1 MKLETKMA
9 APEGAGDDVRVL
21 AREIAASFE
30 ALKAAND
37 ARLEEIEKR
46 GAADPIL
53 EEKLSRIERALSRQ
67 QSAVERLAL
76 EQARPAL
83 GEDPRHSHSKGVDP
97 EHKSAW
103 GAYLRKG
110 DDSGLARLDLKALTQ
125 GTESQGGYVAPPELD
140 RLIEARLM
148 QSSPMRQI
156 ATVRQTSAQVFRK
169 PVSLGAA
176 SAWAAETGARTE
188 TTAPTLDLLEFPAA
202 ELYAMPAATQTLLD
216 DAYADVDEWLA
227 DEVETS
233 FSAQESAA
241 FVTGNGTNKPKGFLN
256 YSIVA
261 DGSHA
266 WGDIGYVASGA
277 DGAFASS
284 NPSDKLI
291 DLVFALPS
299 QFRANARFVMNR
311 RTLATV
317 RKLKDAD
324 GAYLWR
330 PGAAGEGASLMG
342 YPVTEI
348 EDMPDIASNAH
359 AIAFGDFRK
368 GYLIVDRQGARVL
381 RDPYSAKP
389 YVLFYTTKRV
399 GGGVQNFDAIKVMK
413 FAVS

>member
-1 MKLETKMA
+1 MKLETKTITPLG
-9 APEGAGDDVRVL
+9 APAGASDDVRGL
-21 AREIAASFE
+21 AREIVASFE

-37 ARLEEIEKR
+37 ARLEDIEKR
-46 GAADPIL
+46 GAADPLI
-53 EEKLSRIERALSRQ
+53 EEKLTRIERTLSRQ

-83 GEDPRHSHSKGVDP
+83 GEDPRKGDP

-148 QSSPMRQI
+148 QASPMRQI

-176 SAWAAETGARTE
+176 SAWAGETGARTE

-233 FSAQESAA
+233 FAAQESAA
-241 FVTGNGTNKPKGFLN
+241 FVTGNGSNKPKGFLD

-291 DLVFALPS
+291 DLVFALQS
-299 QFRANARFVMNR
+299 QFRTNARFVMNR
-311 RTLATV
+311 RTLGAV

-330 PGAAGEGASLMG
+330 PGAAGEGATLMG

-348 EDMPDIASNAH
+348 EDMPNIASNAP

-399 GGGVQNFDAIKVMK
+399 GGGVQNFDAVKVMK
-413 FAVS
+413 FAAS

>member
-1 MKLETKMA
+1 MTIETKMTPPA
-9 APEGAGDDVRVL
+9 NAD
-21 AREIAASFE
+21 ARELTREMMAAFE
-30 ALKAAND
+30 ALKVAND
-37 ARLEEIEKR
+37 ARLEEIERR
-46 GAADPIL
+46 GAADPLIDA
-53 EEKLSRIERALSRQ
+53 KLARIDRALAEQ
-67 QSAVERLAL
+67 KSALDRLAL
-76 EQARPAL
+76 DQARPAI
-83 GEDPRHSHSKGVDP
+83 GDDPRKGDP

-125 GTESQGGYVAPPELD
+125 GTENQGGYVAPPELD

-148 QSSPMRQI
+148 LSSPMRQI
-156 ATVRQTSAQVFRK
+156 ATVRQTSATVFKK

-176 SAWAAETGARTE
+176 SAWAAETGSRAE

-227 DEVETS
+227 DEVDAS
-233 FSAQESAA
+233 FAAQESTA
-241 FVTGNGTNKPKGFLN
+241 FVSGDGSSKPKGFLS
-256 YSIVA
+256 YTMIA
-261 DGSHA
+261 DASHA
-266 WGDIGYVASGA
+266 WDKIGFILSGA

-284 NPSDKLI
+284 NPADKLI
-291 DLVFALPS
+291 DLVYALKS
-299 QFRANARFVMNR
+299 QFRPNARFTMNR
-311 RTLATV
+311 RTVSAV
-317 RKLKDAD
+317 RKLKDGD
-324 GAYLWR
+324 GNYLFS
-330 PGAAGEGASLMG
+330 PGGAGEAATVLG

-348 EDMPDIASNAH
+348 EDMPDIATGAY
-359 AIAFGDFRK
+359 AVAFGDFRR

-413 FAVS
+413 FSAS